1 MQNQQLDQI
10 ETTVVITKIR
20 HPTKPPTIITSNQK
34 TDIPPEELC
43 YREKG
48 RQAEQLQELQKV
60 NLVSCGDKNAKNF
73 TVGNLENYFTVW
85 QKITSNRVILDILKN
100 CLKINFKERPGIT
113 SAPKIPHSEQK
124 IKIIN
129 TEIKKLLV
137 KAVIIECEQ
146 DKGGFIST
154 ILTRQKK
161 DGSFKTTL
169 NLKYLNHYVN
179 YQHFKMES
187 LNDVFKIIRKGV

>member
-34 TDIPPEELC
+34 TDIPPEELS

-48 RQAEQLQELQKV
+48 KQAEQLQELQEV

-73 TVGNLENYFTVW
+73 TVGNLKNYFTVW
-85 QKITSNRVILDILKN
+85 QKITSNRVILDIIKN
-100 CLKINFKERPGIT
+100 GLKINFKERPGIT
-113 SAPKIPHSEQK
+113 SAPKIPHGEQK

-137 KAVIIECEQ
+137 KAAIIDCER

-154 ILTRQKK
+154 IFTRQKK
-161 DGSFKTTL
+161 DGFLKTTL
-169 NLKYLNHYVN
+169 NLKHLNHYIN
-179 YQHFKMES
+179 YQHFKMEC
-187 LNDVFKIIRKGV
+187 I

>member
-34 TDIPPEELC
+34 TDIPPEELS

-48 RQAEQLQELQKV
+48 KQAEQLQELQEV

-73 TVGNLENYFTVW
+73 TVGNLKNYFTVW
-85 QKITSNRVILDILKN
+85 QKITSNRVILDIIKN
-100 CLKINFKERPGIT
+100 DLKINFKERPGIT
-113 SAPKIPHSEQK
+113 SAPKIPHGEQK

-137 KAVIIECEQ
+137 KAAIIDCER

-154 ILTRQKK
+154 IFTRQKK
-161 DGSFKTTL
+161 DGFLKTTL
-169 NLKYLNHYVN
+169 NLKHLNHYIN
-179 YQHFKMES
+179 YQHFKMEC
-187 LNDVFKIIRKGV
+187 I